1 MTLLETND
9 PAVATEPASLPAP
22 AVFLQLLLGKHIT
35 YSLSAVARLGVAD
48 YMGTAPVEVDE
59 LARKTAADAPSLYR
73 VMRMLAS
80 VGVFEEVP
88 ETSFTLTPVGQ
99 LLKTD
104 APGSLRYSAIQFG
117 DPWSTRPWEHFT
129 ETVRTG
135 ENGVTKAFGKNVFE
149 LFAELPEQAEV
160 FNRSMTNISAAMVEP
175 IVSAYDFR
183 SINRLAD
190 VGGGHGMLLASI
202 LTRHPHMQGVLYDLP
217 DVVAGAAGKPHFSG
231 CEARVQIECGSFFE
245 RVPSGCDAYIMK
257 FILHDWS
264 DHHCRQILSAI
275 RKELPSNGRILI
287 CEQIVADE
295 PGLAK
300 LVDIEM
306 LAMTVGGK
314 ERTVTEFSDLFSSA
328 GLRLTQVFRTES
340 PMCILEARLA

>member
-1 MTLLETND
+1 MTILETSD
-9 PAVATEPASLPAP
+9 PVVATEPAGLPAP

-48 YMGTAPVEVDE
+48 HMDTAPTGVDE
-59 LARKTAADAPSLYR
+59 LARKTGAHVPSLYR

-88 ETSFTLTPVGQ
+88 EKSFRLTPVGQ

-104 APGSLRYSAIQFG
+104 EPGSLRYSAIQFG
-117 DPWSTRPWEHFT
+117 DQWSTRPWEHFT

-135 ENGVTKAFGKNVFE
+135 ENGVRKAFGKDVFE
-149 LFAELPEQAEV
+149 LFTDLPEQAEV
-160 FNRSMTNISAAMVEP
+160 FNRSMTNISTAMVDP
-175 IVSAYDFR
+175 IVSAYDFS

-190 VGGGHGMLLASI
+190 VGGGHGALLASI
-202 LTRHPHMQGVLYDLP
+202 LKRHPHMQGVLYDLP
-217 DVVAGAAGKPHFSG
+217 EVVAGAGSKPHFAG
-231 CEARVQIECGSFFE
+231 CEARVQIEAGSFFE
-245 RVPSGCDAYIMK
+245 RVPSGCDAYLMK

-264 DHHCRQILSAI
+264 NGYCRQILSAI
-275 RKELPSNGRILI
+275 RKELPRTGRVLV
-287 CEQIVADE
+287 CEQIISDE

-340 PMCILEARLA
+340 PLCILEARLA